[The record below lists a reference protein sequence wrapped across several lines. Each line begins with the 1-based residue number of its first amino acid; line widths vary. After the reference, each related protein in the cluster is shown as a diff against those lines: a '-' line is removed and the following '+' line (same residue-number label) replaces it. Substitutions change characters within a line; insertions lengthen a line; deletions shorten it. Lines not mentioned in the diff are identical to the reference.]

1 VNTIEAKAGC
11 CEEASPFSGSIYIP
25 CNKLATRRVYHA
37 RDLREYRMCAACAD
51 HNIRNRGAED
61 RGPIDGTP
69 VDDASPI
76 GHNLG
81 TVPTPEAIAEYLA
94 DTYQGDKKRA
104 EEFLDALGRVP
115 AEIGDEETNKRAA
128 DFAKKIASH
137 IKVLEGDHKGEKQ
150 PYLDGGRAVDG
161 FFKTLIDR
169 LGVAK
174 KDVERRQTV
183 FANKKAAEER
193 RRREE
198 EARLAK
204 EAADRAAREAL
215 ERAAQ
220 LPADAA
226 EAVLEDAIA
235 AEDQAEA
242 AVEAAQASQADLSR
256 TRTDLGVVSSLRT
269 TWKGEMVNR
278 DELDLE
284 KLRPYIPT
292 DALERAI
299 NAFVKAGGRELRGA
313 NIFEN
318 STVVNR

>member
-1 VNTIEAKAGC
+1 MIQTE
-11 CEEASPFSGSIYIP
+11 PM
-25 CNKLATRRVYHA
+25 T
-37 RDLREYRMCAACAD
+37 
-51 HNIRNRGAED
+51 
-61 RGPIDGTP
+61 
-69 VDDASPI
+69 

-81 TVPTPEAIAEYLA
+81 TVPTPEAIAEYLSDA
-94 DTYQGDKKRA
+94 YRGDKQRA
-104 EEFLDALGRVP
+104 EDFIAAFDRVP
-115 AEIGDEETNKRAA
+115 AEIGDEETNMRAA
-128 DFAKKIASH
+128 DFAKKIATH
-137 IKVLEGDHKGEKQ
+137 IKVLESDHKGEKQ

-161 FFKTLIDR
+161 FFKTLSDK
-169 LGVAK
+169 LTVAK
-174 KDVERRQTV
+174 KEVERRQTAY
-183 FANKKAAEER
+183 ANKKAADER
-193 RRREE
+193 CRREE
-198 EARLAK
+198 EARITK

-226 EAVLEDAIA
+226 DAVLQDAIVQ
-235 AEDQAEA
+235 EVRAEA

-284 KLRPYIPT
+284 KLRPYIAT

-313 NIFEN
+313 KVFED
-318 STVVNR
+318 SKVVNR